1 MKTKLHFT
9 RGEWAAALFLLTVMT
24 AGNLYYFLCDIHPK
38 PSCDVHQYETQ
49 FQQFAEHQARMADSV
64 EATRQRTYG
73 EQPRSQPDTL
83 PPFKSQPRKPMYDIV
98 KLDLNSCDTD
108 ALVTVPQF
116 GSKRAAKLVEYR
128 EKLGGFHSLSQL
140 QEVYVL
146 QNIDTVKLKDYFY
159 IDKREL
165 RKLNINTATYAGYA
179 AVASAGYPTY
189 MAVVGSLI
197 ASVAVILLPAASAS
211 ISSIAFATVSREI
224 PFAES
229 MYPILTFPHPE
240 REDFSLAKAD
250 AYLRSSTYFS
260 ATRASTTSMAA
271 SCRPSR
277 AFRALV

>member
-49 FQQFAEHQARMADSV
+49 FQQFAEHQARMADSI
-64 EATRQRTYG
+64 EATKQWTYG
-73 EQPRSQPDTL
+73 EQPRSRPDTL

-159 IDKREL
+159 IDKKEL
-165 RKLNINTATYAGYA
+165 RKLNINTATYQE
-179 AVASAGYPTY
+179 
-189 MAVVGSLI
+189 L
-197 ASVAVILLPAASAS
+197 
-211 ISSIAFATVSREI
+211 VS
-224 PFAES
+224 
-229 MYPILTFPHPE
+229 HPYI
-240 REDFSLAKAD
+240 D
-250 AYLRSSTYFS
+250 AYLTKLIIHHREKTGPIRNLGELQQITHAYPELIDQL
-260 ATRASTTSMAA
+260 
-271 SCRPSR
+271 RPYLD
-277 AFRALV
+277 F